1 MNYHIAVQDKFMDSF
16 IEDVYEIGLE
26 NNNVF
31 WLRGEKGD
39 SPYVQTT
46 RAVEYIGENPAH
58 IRHRLKQLQPEDR
71 LFIHWYD
78 TWMADL
84 VFDLPNHLSVIAW
97 GGEFFGEPILAHR
110 HWLFDALTLDFE
122 LGERKLHVVPRL
134 NLWAWFKQV
143 SRVQAVFREANK
155 ELERR
160 QAHMARIN
168 TLILAEHNIGDLEKI
183 KALYPQCRAEHRA
196 GFYDLNADLGVSLPN
211 VERNAQQPLKLLL
224 GNSATSTN
232 NHLDAFQ
239 QLQSI
244 PNLHIYC
251 PLSYGDSA
259 YRDFIITQGK
269 ALFQDR
275 FNPIM
280 HFMSRSEYL
289 TFLNSM
295 DMVMMYHNRSQAF
308 GNLISALS
316 LGKLVLIKTQNS
328 LHQTFNALQLFHAP
342 AEKIG
347 QLNLPKLLE
356 QAQSAKTSNQRKVQE
371 AFSRSKRLHD
381 WKNALE

>member
-16 IEDVYEIGLE
+16 IEDVYDLGLE

-39 SPYVQTT
+39 STYVQTT
-46 RAVEYIGENPAH
+46 RAVEYIGENPTH
-58 IRHRLKQLQPEDR
+58 IRNRFKQLQPDDQ

-78 TWMADL
+78 TWMAEL
-84 VFDLPNHLSVIAW
+84 VFDLPNHISVIAW

-122 LGERKLHVVPRL
+122 LRERKLNIVPRL

-143 SRVQAVFREANK
+143 RRVQGVFREANRQ
-155 ELERR
+155 LERR
-160 QAHMARIN
+160 QTHVARID

-183 KALYPQCRAEHRA
+183 KTLYPQCRAEHRP
-196 GFYDLNADLGVSLPN
+196 GFYDLNADLGATLPHI
-211 VERNAQQPLKLLL
+211 ERDTTQPLKLLL

-239 QLQSI
+239 QLKSI

-251 PLSYGDSA
+251 PLSYGNSN
-259 YRDFIITQGK
+259 YREHIITQGK

-275 FNPIM
+275 FIPITQ
-280 HFMSRSEYL
+280 FMSRSEYL

-308 GNLISALS
+308 GNLISALA
-316 LGKLVLIKTQNS
+316 LGKLVLVKSQNS
-328 LHQTFNALQLFHAP
+328 LHQTFDALQLFHAP

-347 QLNLPKLLE
+347 QLPLETLLE
-356 QAQSAKTSNQRKVQE
+356 EAQSAKKSNQHLVQA

-381 WKNALE
+381 WKNALQ